1 MTGGKLIKRVE
12 PTYPAAAMGLRGE
25 VVLKAT
31 IDKEGK
37 VVKVAVV
44 SGSALLAQAA
54 MTAIKRWRYE
64 PVYLNGIPI
73 EMENTI
79 VVNFKGGR
87 Q

>member
-1 MTGGKLIKRVE
+1 
-12 PTYPAAAMGLRGE
+12 MGLRGE

-37 VVKVAVV
+37 VAKVAVV
-44 SGSALLAQAA
+44 SGPAMLAQAA
-54 MTAIKRWRYE
+54 VIAVKRWRYE
-64 PVYLNGIPI
+64 PFYLNGIAI

-79 VVNFKGGR
+79 VVNFKGVR